1 MTGGG
6 RTVFFGL
13 IGIMIGLATAFV
25 LYQQHQL
32 RQREREK
39 TTEPAPRKLGAP
51 PPQPAKRRSS
61 DRL

>member
-25 LYQQHQL
+25 IYQQHQL

-39 TTEPAPRKLGAP
+39 TTAPAPKRPSTPARRP
-51 PPQPAKRRSS
+51 PN
-61 DRL
+61 RL

>member
-6 RTVFFGL
+6 RTVLFGL

-39 TTEPAPRKLGAP
+39 TTEQPPKRPTTP
-51 PPQPAKRRSS
+51 PPRAKRP
-61 DRL
+61 DRY